1 MGGSDAAPAVPA
13 VTGVEQAKQALGA
26 RLRELRKEARLS
38 GARLAD
44 LAGWQASKVSKI
56 EHGRQVPTEQDLVDW
71 CQLTNA
77 ELALPDLVATVR
89 NVNAAYL
96 EWKRVVAGG
105 HARRQR
111 QSIELEGVTR
121 LIRGFDPLIPTGL
134 LQTRAYA
141 EAILRRCIDF
151 VGGTDDLAEAVE
163 ARMQRQ
169 RVLREGVHQ
178 FHFLIGE
185 AALYTGVGDEAVR
198 IEQLEHLL
206 DLMGLTRMVLG
217 VVPKSAEFLYTVT
230 NFVMYDRRRV
240 HVETA
245 TAQLTITQ
253 PRELSYY
260 DKAFAALTERAV
272 YAEAARNL
280 ITAAMIRPSGVSA

>member
-1 MGGSDAAPAVPA
+1 M
-13 VTGVEQAKQALGA
+13 TGVEQAKQALGA

-44 LAGWQASKVSKI
+44 LAGWQPSKVSKI
-56 EHGRQVPTEQDLVDW
+56 EHGRQVPTEQDLADW
-71 CQLTNA
+71 CQLTKS

-121 LIRGFDPLIPTGL
+121 LVRGFDPLIPTGL

-151 VGGTDDLAEAVE
+151 VGGADDLAEAVE

-169 RVLREGVHQ
+169 RVLREGVHK

-185 AALYTGVGDEAVR
+185 PALYTGVGDDAVR

-206 DLMGLTRMVLG
+206 ELMDLTRLVLG
-217 VVPKSAEFLYTVT
+217 VVPKTAEFLYTVT

-253 PRELSYY
+253 PGELAYY
-260 DKAFAALTERAV
+260 DRVFAALTERAV
-272 YAEAARNL
+272 YADNAGAL
-280 ITAAMIRPSGVSA
+280 IATAISG